1 MAVHLQNEIEKLK
14 NRIILYGGMIEKNL
28 ENAVRSIQT
37 KDAELAR
44 QVLERTTRPTSGR
57 STSRRNA

>member
-14 NRIILYGGMIEKNL
+14 KKIILYGGMIEKNL
-28 ENAVRSIQT
+28 GNAIRSIQA

-44 QVLERTTRPTSGR
+44 QVLERTTWPTSGR
-57 STSRRNA
+57 STPRRNA